1 MRNIYIKTF
10 KAFFHRTLRLPRNVV
25 HWIFYDIKYNILIPI
40 RIINISQARLL
51 WTYTTIYASIHLSF
65 QLTSII
71 SCASGCESGLRN
83 CNRECPWRINQAVK
97 RHDGSQT
104 ASSPSAPRPR
114 RNRGVVFLGASL
126 VERATT
132 SLSVPTVLGTS
143 HACWQDLCGRPECE
157 AFAVR
162 MSFRGHVACTYIPP
176 SSRLNQRRS
185 WRGASRR

>member
-1 MRNIYIKTF
+1 ME
-10 KAFFHRTLRLPRNVV
+10 FFT
-25 HWIFYDIKYNILIPI
+25 IKYNILILI

-51 WTYTTIYASIHLSF
+51 WTYTTICAPIHLSF

-71 SCASGCESGLRN
+71 SCASGCESRLRN

-104 ASSPSAPRPR
+104 ASSPLRSAAPSKPRGLCFSEHPSSRGRPR
-114 RNRGVVFLGASL
+114 RCPCRLI
-126 VERATT
+126 
-132 SLSVPTVLGTS
+132 LGTS

-162 MSFRGHVACTYIPP
+162 MSFRGHVACISHHPRDWI
-176 SSRLNQRRS
+176 SF